1 MESNQIRLCEPS
13 TVLDEAWRRLYEAA
27 FPAGER
33 ESEEK
38 LKQRMAEGKTLYHR
52 TLSEQGDLLGF
63 TMVSLASNFS
73 FLAYMATDPAR
84 RSGGIGTKH
93 LKRLV
98 ELLQEQYPN
107 HVGLFLEIEATDPDT
122 IQISDEER
130 ITRKRRLTFYERV
143 GARVVCDQA
152 VYLTPSY
159 SQPGVYW
166 EGDLLCI
173 EFGDKV
179 CKHQVARVISEIY
192 SRFYNLPPRHELVRK
207 VLTEFQQC
215 TGKCKEDSHC
225 CPDSGCATRMILALR
240 RFTGWLSRVFARVR
254 KALS

>member
-1 MESNQIRLCEPS
+1 MESNNTPIRLCEPT
-13 TVLDEAWRRLYEAA
+13 TVLSDSWRRLYEAA

-38 LKQRMAEGKTLYHR
+38 LRRLMDEGKMIVHETL
-52 TLSEQGDLLGF
+52 TEQGDLLGF

-98 ELLQEQYPN
+98 ELLKEQFPN
-107 HVGLFLEIEATDPDT
+107 HIGLFLEIEATDPDT
-122 IQISDEER
+122 VVISDEER
-130 ITRKRRLTFYERV
+130 PIRKRRLTFYQRI

-159 SQPGVYW
+159 TQAGKYW

-173 EFGDKV
+173 DFDHQV
-179 CKHQVARVISEIY
+179 CKHQVASVIREIY
-192 SRFYNLPPRHELVRK
+192 SRFYNLPANHELVRK
-207 VLTEFQQC
+207 VITEFQGC
-215 TGKCKEDSHC
+215 NGNCADAPC
-225 CPDSGCATRMILALR
+225 CNHSKGVSGLFSWLWNLMSRAFTRL
-240 RFTGWLSRVFARVR
+240 R
-254 KALS
+254 KAFS

>member
-13 TVLDEAWRRLYEAA
+13 TDLDEAWRRLYEAA

-38 LKQRMAEGKTLYHR
+38 LRVRLNEGKLLYHR
-52 TLSEQGDLLGF
+52 TLTEQGDLLGF

-84 RSGGIGTKH
+84 RSAGLGTKH

-98 ELLQEQYPN
+98 ELLKEQYPA

-122 IQISDEER
+122 VQITEEER
-130 ITRKRRLTFYERV
+130 ITRKRRLTFYERA

-159 SQPGVYW
+159 SLAGKYW

-173 EFGDKV
+173 DFEDRV
-179 CKHQVARVISEIY
+179 CKHQVAQVIREIY
-192 SRFYNLPPRHELVRK
+192 ARFYNLPAKHELVQK
-207 VLTEFQQC
+207 VLTEFRQC
-215 TGKCKEDSHC
+215 SGNCKDEAHC
-225 CPDSGCATRMILALR
+225 CPEGHTLWVVSALH
-240 RFTGWLSRVFARVR
+240 RFAHWISRVFARVR